1 MSLFSSSSLCIY
13 LALLLLVCVVGML
26 CYYVHSTLGQHRH
39 IISAMTNLQDNMIDD
54 LDYVKRHIGIG
65 KMPINPTFYNENV
78 KTLAVNKIVQPNDTL
93 IDVSDTENNST
104 VSFTEDEL
112 SCDDEDEGEDED
124 EDECEDEDELE
135 DESDAETE
143 TDNEYACDDIKVIKL
158 NVDEYEPEL
167 NKICEN
173 DDCDIDLSE
182 TYEVSSFTPIN
193 CVYLVTSEEEF
204 GEDSAEDL
212 KKELNEE
219 DVKEKE
225 LKEDVKEKELKE
237 DVKEE
242 ELKDDL
248 KDDVKEED
256 VKEKELK
263 EEVSI
268 LPSASE
274 LKSISCDEIH
284 NLEETVDYK
293 KLQLQKLRSIVIEKG
308 LANNHDANKL
318 KKHELLK
325 LLGDEQ

>member
-1 MSLFSSSSLCIY
+1 MSLFSSSSSLCIY
-13 LALLLLVCVVGML
+13 LALLLLVCVVGMF
-26 CYYVHSTLGQHRH
+26 CYYVHSTIERHRR
-39 IISAMTNLQDNMIDD
+39 IISAMTDLQDTMIYD

-124 EDECEDEDELE
+124 EDELDDESNVESDA
-135 DESDAETE
+135 DESDAESE
-143 TDNEYACDDIKVIKL
+143 SESDNEYACDDIKVIKL

-182 TYEVSSFTPIN
+182 TYDVSSFTPIN

-204 GEDSAEDL
+204 GEDSTEDL
-212 KKELNEE
+212 KKELKDDFKTEVEE
-219 DVKEKE
+219 DVKEK
-225 LKEDVKEKELKE
+225 
-237 DVKEE
+237 